1 MKQNYHPKTWHWKIF
16 MFNIIHRLIHGGV
29 PASQSCWGLRGGLLS
44 VKGPLFFSLKGPETT
59 VTWRVKG
66 RFVSFMAGRP
76 EKYCWWFRNPARKPV
91 LHGNYISILYMV
103 SFMSGGAGFLPT
115 VFLFYW
121 DPCKCKFDTRSIL
134 SPFYQDYGYSRNLLA
149 SILLKSIPFC
159 SCLTCSVTHWWIWML

>member
-1 MKQNYHPKTWHWKIF
+1 
-16 MFNIIHRLIHGGV
+16 
-29 PASQSCWGLRGGLLS
+29 
-44 VKGPLFFSLKGPETT
+44 
-59 VTWRVKG
+59 
-66 RFVSFMAGRP
+66 MAGRP

-91 LHGNYISILYMV
+91 LHGNYISIMYMV

-159 SCLTCSVTHWWIWML
+159 SCLTCSVTHWWIWMFKMLWVRHDKTLPRNTIIIFERTRNLKRTHLKESFEVNPTNMILIQITVFFDV